1 MYKHV
6 VFWKIK
12 SPVNG
17 QSKEEVILEVKK
29 QLDSLPASI
38 PEIKSF
44 ETAIN
49 IGNYGASFYDVCL
62 IAVFDNKDTFW
73 NYTKYPEHDSVVAF
87 IQSVQEAEQIVDF
100 EF

>member
-12 SPVNG
+12 DPANG
-17 QSKEEVILEVKK
+17 NLKSEIIEEVKR
-29 QLDSLPASI
+29 QLDILPAFI

-44 ETAIN
+44 ETAVN
-49 IGNYGASFYDVCL
+49 IGSYGASFYDVCL
-62 IAVFDNKDTFW
+62 IATFDNKDTFW
-73 NYTKYPEHDSVVAF
+73 NYTKYPEHDAVVAF